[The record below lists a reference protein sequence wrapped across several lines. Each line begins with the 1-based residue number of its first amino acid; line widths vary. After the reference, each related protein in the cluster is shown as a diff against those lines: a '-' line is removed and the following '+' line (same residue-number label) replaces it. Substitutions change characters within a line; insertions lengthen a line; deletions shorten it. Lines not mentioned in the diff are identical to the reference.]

1 MEELSPQIRR
11 LLLDLAW
18 EAIRARLSEKPL
30 PSAGS
35 AEELR
40 EKRGAFVSLKRR
52 SNRELRGCIGHT
64 LADLPLGEAV
74 TRAAVAAA
82 TDDSR
87 FSPVTLEE
95 LPSLTLEISVL
106 GPLLPIRPEEVQV
119 GTHGLV
125 VHCQGRSGLL
135 LPQVPGNYGWDRETF
150 LDYTCRKAGLAP
162 ATWRKPECEILGFA
176 AFVFNDDE
184 A

>member
-1 MEELSPQIRR
+1 MEELSRDVRR
-11 LLLDLAW
+11 LLIDLAW
-18 EAIRARLSEKPL
+18 GAIKARLADEPL
-30 PSAGS
+30 PSGES
-35 AEELR
+35 VDELR
-40 EKRGAFVSLKRR
+40 QKRGAFVSLKRR

-64 LADLPLGEAV
+64 QADLPLAEAV

-82 TDDSR
+82 TEDTR

-95 LPSLTLEISVL
+95 LPSLALEISVL
-106 GPLLPIRPEEVQV
+106 GPLLPIRPEAVVV

-125 VHCQGRSGLL
+125 VRYEGRSGLL

-150 LDYTCRKAGLAP
+150 LDYTCRKAGLPP
-162 ATWRKPECEILGFA
+162 ATWRKEECELLGFA